1 MYVNPRRTL
10 VFLSAFSL
18 SISSNL
24 SLAKDSSQNEEIKTD
39 LTFKARKDQRKR
51 LIDTI
56 WNKPQH
62 QYRYGDQFTVTL
74 VPHQKSYVY
83 LFYISHDDKVM
94 AIYPSRMSHKH
105 TPGCHEPMEI
115 STIKSARAE
124 YALRVDSTPG
134 KMISAAIKDS
144 EQGKLLRDR
153 LIGQSDWAFTEPQE
167 HTLKMSGDELL
178 ERLKELSSE
187 NSEDFFYSI
196 EDAPKAEPGP
206 KPNFRTDKRPNGLAA
221 KESGV

>member
-1 MYVNPRRTL
+1 MYVNSRRTL

-18 SISSNL
+18 SLSTNA
-24 SLAKDSSQNEEIKTD
+24 SLAKSSVQNDDTKAD
-39 LTFKARKDQRKR
+39 FTFKARKDDRKR

-62 QYRYGDQFTVTL
+62 QYKYGDQFTVTL
-74 VPHQKSYVY
+74 VPHQKSYIY

-105 TPGCHEPMEI
+105 TQGCHEPMEI

-134 KMISAAIKDS
+134 KMVSAAIKDS
-144 EQGKLLRDR
+144 EQGKLLRDK
-153 LIGQSDWAFTEPQE
+153 LIGQTDWAATEPLE

-178 ERLKELSSE
+178 ERMKELSSE
-187 NSEDFFYSI
+187 NSDDFFYSI
-196 EDAPKAEPGP
+196 EDAPKAEPGS
-206 KPNFRTDKRPNGLAA
+206 KPNFRDDKRPNGLAG